1 MHSGRMTLAANV
13 DRERALLWALGAA
26 VFIINLDSRVI
37 APLLPQM
44 AVELN
49 VSLARAGWLVSA
61 YMLPYGLLQLIYGPI
76 ADRLGKINVCAA
88 AMLAFSVGTAFCS
101 FWPTFAPMLILRALT
116 GAAAAGLIPLIL
128 AYIGDTV
135 PYERR
140 QATLASMMASAG
152 AAQAFSTS
160 AGGAIAAFVSW
171 RWVFPCVGVLAGA
184 VTVAIYA
191 LKGHAVQAASS
202 RRLSF
207 SEALRTPHM
216 LPLLALVAWE
226 GLLFSGAFSYLSG
239 LLDQRFGLSALE
251 IGGVLSLTGAAQLL
265 SARLLPRLLGRVSE
279 RWLVGVGGVIM
290 GSAYLLAG
298 FAQHWALVAAACAL
312 LGFGFLSCHTTLQT
326 RITEVLPTARGTAV
340 ALFAFSLFLGGGLG
354 TALLGAA
361 LEQLG
366 FTITFAATGCGL
378 WAFTW
383 TAVRECSINKPA

>member
-1 MHSGRMTLAANV
+1 MHPDRMTLATNV
-13 DRERALLWALGAA
+13 GRERVLLWALGAA

-37 APLLPQM
+37 APLLPEM

-49 VSLARAGWLVSA
+49 VSLAQAGWLVSA

-76 ADRLGKINVCAA
+76 ADRVGKLNVCAA

-140 QATLASMMASAG
+140 QATLATMMASAG

-171 RWVFPCVGVLAGA
+171 RWVFPCLGLLAGA

-191 LKGHAVQAASS
+191 LKGHAVQVASS
-202 RRLSF
+202 KRLSF
-207 SEALRTPHM
+207 A
-216 LPLLALVAWE
+216 E

-239 LLDQRFGLSALE
+239 LLDQRFGLRALE
-251 IGGVLSLTGAAQLL
+251 IGGVLSLTGVAQLL

-279 RWLVGVGGVIM
+279 RWLVGVGGAII
-290 GSAYLLAG
+290 GAAYLLAG
-298 FAQHWALVAAACAL
+298 FAAHWVVVAVACAL
-312 LGFGFLSCHTTLQT
+312 LGFGFLPCHTTLQT
-326 RITEVLPTARGTAV
+326 RVTEVLPTARGTAV

-361 LEQLG
+361 LEELG

-378 WAFTW
+378 LAFTW
-383 TAVRECSINKPA
+383 TAVRALRQNVG

>member
-1 MHSGRMTLAANV
+1 MAVAEPSRQ
-13 DRERALLWALGAA
+13 RALFWALGAA

-37 APLLPQM
+37 APLLPEI
-44 AVELN
+44 ADELHI
-49 VSLARAGWLVSA
+49 SLAQAGWLVSS
-61 YMLPYGLLQLIYGPI
+61 YMLPYGLLQLVYGPI

-101 FWPTFAPMLILRALT
+101 YWPAFAPMIILRALT

-140 QATLASMMASAG
+140 QATLASLMASAG

-160 AGGAIAAFVSW
+160 AGGSIAAVVSW
-171 RWVFPCVGVLAGA
+171 RWVFPCLGILAGA

-191 LKGHAVQAASS
+191 LKRHAVQVASTT
-202 RRLSF
+202 RPSF
-207 SEALRTPHM
+207 AEALRTPHM
-216 LPLLALVAWE
+216 LTLLALVSVE

-239 LLDQRFGLSALE
+239 LLDERFSLSALE

-265 SARLLPRLLGRVSE
+265 SARLLPHLLSRASE
-279 RWLVGVGGVIM
+279 RSLVAGGGVTI
-290 GSAYLLAG
+290 SVAYLLAA
-298 FAQHWALVAAACAL
+298 FAGHWMLVAVACAL
-312 LGFGFLSCHTTLQT
+312 LGLGFLPCHTTLQA
-326 RITEVLPTARGTAV
+326 RATEILPAARGTAL

-361 LEQLG
+361 LAPLG
-366 FTITFAATGCGL
+366 FSGTFAAAGCGL
-378 WAFTW
+378 LAFTW
-383 TAVRECSINKPA
+383 AAVRALR